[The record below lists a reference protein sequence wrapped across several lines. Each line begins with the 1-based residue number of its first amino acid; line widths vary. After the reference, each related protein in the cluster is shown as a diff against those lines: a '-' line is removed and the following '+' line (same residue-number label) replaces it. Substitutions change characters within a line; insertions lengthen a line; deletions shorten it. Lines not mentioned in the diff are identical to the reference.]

1 MQKKVDSQI
10 KKYQYS
16 VCGSYLNDESAIDV
30 NKKTAATNGNGNS
43 GTTTN
48 GPKEFTRMLNSK
60 VDKDDHREALKNKEN
75 KIQTAYKMTLTL
87 SDLVL

>member
-30 NKKTAATNGNGNS
+30 NKKTAVTNGNGN
-43 GTTTN
+43 GNGGTTTTN

-75 KIQTAYKMTLTL
+75 RI
-87 SDLVL
+87 